1 MSWVTLGRYSMP
13 LEAHLDRSRLESE
26 GIDAFV
32 ADEHTVNMQWMLSNA
47 IGGVRLQVQ
56 EDDLYRAR
64 RILAEDRSGL
74 IDDFPEN
81 GPAHEQGAHHSGLSD
96 LASKRRKRGF
106 FAMLLALFI
115 GS

>member
-1 MSWVTLGRYSMP
+1 MSWITLGRYSLP
-13 LEAHLDRSRLESE
+13 FEAHLDRSRLESE

-32 ADEHTVNMQWMLSNA
+32 ADEYTVNMQWMLSNA

-64 RILAEDRSGL
+64 QILAEDRSGL
-74 IDDFPEN
+74 IDDLPET
-81 GPAHEQGAHHSGLSD
+81 GPAQEQDVNPPVLSV

>member
-1 MSWVTLGRYSMP
+1 MSWVTLGRYSLP
-13 LEAHLDRSRLESE
+13 FDAHLDRSRLESE

-64 RILAEDRSGL
+64 RILDEDRSGL
-74 IDDFPEN
+74 IDDFPDI
-81 GPAHEQGAHHSGLSD
+81 GPAQEQGSNPPGLSG
-96 LASKRRKRGF
+96 LASKPRKRGF
-106 FAMLLALFI
+106 FAVLLALFI

>member
-1 MSWVTLGRYSMP
+1 MSWITLGRYSLP
-13 LEAHLDRSRLESE
+13 FEAHLDRSRLESE
-26 GIDAFV
+26 GIDTFV

-64 RILAEDRSGL
+64 QILAEDRSGL
-74 IDDFPEN
+74 IDDVPET
-81 GPAHEQGAHHSGLSD
+81 GSAQTQGTDQPVLTALS
-96 LASKRRKRGF
+96 SKRRKRGF
-106 FAMLLALFI
+106 FATLLALFI

>member
-1 MSWVTLGRYSMP
+1 MSWVTIRRYSLP
-13 LEAHLDRSRLESE
+13 FEAHLDRSRLESE
-26 GIDAFV
+26 GIGAFV

-64 RILAEDRSGL
+64 QILEEDRSGL
-74 IDDFPEN
+74 IDDFPET
-81 GPAHEQGAHHSGLSD
+81 GPAQEEGDYRAGLSA